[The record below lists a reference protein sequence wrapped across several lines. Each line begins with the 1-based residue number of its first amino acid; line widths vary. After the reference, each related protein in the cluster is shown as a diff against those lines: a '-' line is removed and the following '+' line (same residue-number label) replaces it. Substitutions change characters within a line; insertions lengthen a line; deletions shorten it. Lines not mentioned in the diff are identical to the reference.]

1 MRIERT
7 GVTDLPSDPPS
18 AVPPAARRVVVCD
31 RDEVARGAVAAIL
44 TDEQFEIA
52 GSLADDRHLADM
64 VVERRPDVVVLA
76 VAGSDGSDADA
87 LVATCALRIA
97 PVVVLATEA
106 APALVA
112 RARDAGALAF
122 LTKPPTRADLL
133 PAVEV
138 AIARYAEISHLV
150 DEVAAIS
157 RRLESR
163 KVIDR
168 AKGLLMTHRRMSEP
182 DAFRWIQ
189 RTAMDR
195 RKPAQAIAAQVVAE
209 LGDGRR
215 DRAAS

>member
-7 GVTDLPSDPPS
+7 GVTDLPSGPPS
-18 AVPPAARRVVVCD
+18 AVPSAARRVVVCD

-52 GSLADDRHLADM
+52 GSLADDRHLADL
-64 VVERRPDVVVLA
+64 VVQRRPDVVVLA
-76 VAGSDGSDADA
+76 VDGGDGPDAAA
-87 LVATCALRIA
+87 LAATCALRIA

-106 APALVA
+106 TPALVA